1 MRNRLR
7 TKYRDLSIILLLIGI
22 FLCGTN
28 WDNFSR
34 QRETTENTSK
44 MTAFLDTFSD
54 NMTLSKSD
62 LAVNS
67 LRLQNGM
74 LVKVHDDYYRIDFTN
89 DYTAYRINRVYL
101 IHKKIKL
108 VDVSK

>member
-1 MRNRLR
+1 
-7 TKYRDLSIILLLIGI
+7 
-22 FLCGTN
+22 
-28 WDNFSR
+28 
-34 QRETTENTSK
+34 
-44 MTAFLDTFSD
+44 
-54 NMTLSKSD
+54 MTLSKSD

-74 LVKVHDDYYRIDFTN
+74 LVKVRDDY
-89 DYTAYRINRVYL
+89 YRINRVYL